1 MLSELARHHAAGVFL
16 SITTLDTEL
25 RKVMEPRTSPPAAR
39 LAAIRE
45 LAAAGIPVGV
55 NVAPIIPGL
64 TDHEMPAI
72 LKAAAEAG
80 ATSAGYTV
88 VRLPYAVAPLFEKWL
103 ETHFPDRKEKVL
115 NRLRAMRG
123 GKLYDAQWGKRFSG
137 EGIFAEQIAQMFEVA
152 RRKAGIQKRQ
162 AANFPR
168 RHFVVQAARNF
179 RYSPDVQTL
188 VEDFLQYLRHERGQ
202 SDNTAKTYAALLGK
216 FTAWA
221 AKQNLTDWK
230 SVELKHLMAFL
241 QHERARPLADE
252 PEESTKRLSGES
264 VYLEIAALRAF
275 YKFAENEKFLP
286 ANIAENLS
294 LPRRWKRLPKALSND
309 EIAKLLAPE
318 TPETPENLCDQAILE
333 LAYAS
338 GLRLSELKNLR
349 LEQLHLD
356 AGFINVI
363 GKGNK
368 ERVVPVG
375 KKAVESLNRYIEIGR
390 PKLVTA
396 KSPANVFLTKRGTPF
411 AAVTLW
417 LHIKNRVRRAGVE
430 RNITP
435 HMLRHSF
442 ATHLLEHGADLR
454 VIQELLGHANISTT
468 EIYTHVTG
476 NRLREIHR
484 KFHPRA

>member
-1 MLSELARHHAAGVFL
+1 MQ
-16 SITTLDTEL
+16 
-25 RKVMEPRTSPPAAR
+25 
-39 LAAIRE
+39 
-45 LAAAGIPVGV
+45 
-55 NVAPIIPGL
+55 N
-64 TDHEMPAI
+64 
-72 LKAAAEAG
+72 
-80 ATSAGYTV
+80 
-88 VRLPYAVAPLFEKWL
+88 
-103 ETHFPDRKEKVL
+103 
-115 NRLRAMRG
+115 
-123 GKLYDAQWGKRFSG
+123 
-137 EGIFAEQIAQMFEVA
+137 
-152 RRKAGIQKRQ
+152 
-162 AANFPR
+162 
-168 RHFVVQAARNF
+168 
-179 RYSPDVQTL
+179 L

-221 AKQNLTDWK
+221 EQQKLTDWK

-241 QHERARPLADE
+241 QFERARNASIGRPPSQNKSSEKNPAR
-252 PEESTKRLSGES
+252 RLSGES

-275 YKFAENEKFLP
+275 YKFAENEKILP
-286 ANIAENLS
+286 QNIAEYLS
-294 LPRRWKRLPKALSND
+294 FPRRWKRLPKALSND
-309 EIAKLLAPE
+309 EIKKLLEPE
-318 TPETPENLCDQAILE
+318 KPETPENLCDQAILE

-349 LEQLHLD
+349 LEQLHLE

-368 ERVVPVG
+368 ERIVPVG
-375 KKAVESLNRYIEIGR
+375 KTAIAALNRFIEAGR
-390 PKLVTA
+390 PKLVTP

-454 VIQELLGHANISTT
+454 VIQELLGHASIGTT

>member
-1 MLSELARHHAAGVFL
+1 M
-16 SITTLDTEL
+16 
-25 RKVMEPRTSPPAAR
+25 
-39 LAAIRE
+39 
-45 LAAAGIPVGV
+45 
-55 NVAPIIPGL
+55 
-64 TDHEMPAI
+64 
-72 LKAAAEAG
+72 
-80 ATSAGYTV
+80 
-88 VRLPYAVAPLFEKWL
+88 
-103 ETHFPDRKEKVL
+103 
-115 NRLRAMRG
+115 
-123 GKLYDAQWGKRFSG
+123 
-137 EGIFAEQIAQMFEVA
+137 
-152 RRKAGIQKRQ
+152 
-162 AANFPR
+162 
-168 RHFVVQAARNF
+168 
-179 RYSPDVQTL
+179 QTL

-216 FTAWA
+216 FTDWA

-230 SVELKHLMAFL
+230 SVELKHVMAFL
-241 QHERARPLADE
+241 QFERARPLADE
-252 PEESTKRLSGES
+252 PKESTKRLSGES

-275 YKFAENEKFLP
+275 YKFAENEKLLP
-286 ANIAENLS
+286 ASIAENLS
-294 LPRRWKRLPKALSND
+294 LPRRWQRLPKALSND
-309 EIAKLLAPE
+309 EIKKLLAPE
-318 TPETPENLCDQAILE
+318 KPETPESLCDQAILE

-375 KKAVESLNRYIEIGR
+375 RTAVASLNRYIEAGR
-390 PKLVTA
+390 SKLVTP

-430 RNITP
+430 RNMTP

-442 ATHLLEHGADLR
+442 ATHLLERGADLR

>member
-1 MLSELARHHAAGVFL
+1 M
-16 SITTLDTEL
+16 
-25 RKVMEPRTSPPAAR
+25 
-39 LAAIRE
+39 
-45 LAAAGIPVGV
+45 
-55 NVAPIIPGL
+55 
-64 TDHEMPAI
+64 
-72 LKAAAEAG
+72 
-80 ATSAGYTV
+80 
-88 VRLPYAVAPLFEKWL
+88 
-103 ETHFPDRKEKVL
+103 
-115 NRLRAMRG
+115 
-123 GKLYDAQWGKRFSG
+123 
-137 EGIFAEQIAQMFEVA
+137 
-152 RRKAGIQKRQ
+152 
-162 AANFPR
+162 
-168 RHFVVQAARNF
+168 
-179 RYSPDVQTL
+179 QTL

-216 FTAWA
+216 FTTWA
-221 AKQNLTDWK
+221 ESQNLPDWK
-230 SVELKHLMAFL
+230 QVQLKHLMAFL

-252 PEESTKRLSGES
+252 PKDSIKRMSSESI
-264 VYLEIAALRAF
+264 YLEIAALRAF
-275 YKFAENEKFLP
+275 YRYAENEKLLP
-286 ANIAENLS
+286 VNVAENLS
-294 LPRRWKRLPKALSND
+294 LPRRWQRLPKALSNE
-309 EIAKLLAPE
+309 EISKLLAPE
-318 TPETPENLCDQAILE
+318 SPAMPESLCDQAILE

-375 KKAVESLNRYIEIGR
+375 RKAVEALNRFIEAGR
-390 PKLVTA
+390 PKLVTP
-396 KSPANVFLTKRGTPF
+396 KSPAAVFLTKRGTPF

-417 LHIKNRVRRAGVE
+417 LRIKNRVRRAGVE

-476 NRLREIHR
+476 NRLRDIHR